1 MKPWMRTTVVISSW
15 TLGLVGLSLGLVLAL
30 QPRESARKVTTK
42 VRIHQP
48 KDQVLLIA
56 SDLCPSLA
64 SEGWP
69 WTGKTAKEINISMLE
84 EKLKSHELVQDA
96 EVFSTWDG
104 TVYSVVKQKVAK
116 ARISNGLQSA
126 YCDASGNL
134 FPLSKHDKP
143 RLPLVTGTYTRAR
156 RAEALRLLN
165 RAAQHSSFRGGW
177 YALDFKPETGFTAF
191 PEWHPH
197 RIVWG
202 DASEFARKAH
212 RAKALY
218 AYALQNKT
226 LDQLERLDVRFE
238 DQVVFMLTSA
248 PSQP

>member
-1 MKPWMRTTVVISSW
+1 
-15 TLGLVGLSLGLVLAL
+15 
-30 QPRESARKVTTK
+30 
-42 VRIHQP
+42 
-48 KDQVLLIA
+48 
-56 SDLCPSLA
+56 
-64 SEGWP
+64 
-69 WTGKTAKEINISMLE
+69 
-84 EKLKSHELVQDA
+84 
-96 EVFSTWDG
+96 
-104 TVYSVVKQKVAK
+104 
-116 ARISNGLQSA
+116 
-126 YCDASGNL
+126 
-134 FPLSKHDKP
+134 
-143 RLPLVTGTYTRAR
+143 
-156 RAEALRLLN
+156 LN

-177 YALDFKPETGFTAF
+177 YALDFNPETGFTAF